1 LGPVGH
7 ADEKF
12 SFDPLCA
19 PHKSSSPGAAPWLFT
34 VKPNVLQLRPAAVP
48 LPGLATL
55 LQAVSEDLF
64 LTIFRADDILSQG
77 IILKDIAKFLGSAS
91 GFEFIQNNA
100 AVVHLQKKEVAHL
113 PFGCYCVP
121 LFFERDSKA
130 GAWAHAW
137 ALPHI
142 DKSNVSDKVVPVRT
156 TDALLAHNLE
166 YCESKTGVW
175 KDRADYLTSFKVSLT
190 SESD

>member
-1 LGPVGH
+1 MVVHRQAERLAAGPCC
-7 ADEKF
+7 
-12 SFDPLCA
+12 CA
-19 PHKSSSPGAAPWLFT
+19 T
-34 VKPNVLQLRPAAVP
+34 
-48 LPGLATL
+48 PGLATL

-91 GFEFIQNNA
+91 GFDFIQNNA
-100 AVVHLQKKEVAHL
+100 AVVHIQKREVAYL
-113 PFGCYCVP
+113 PFDCYCVP

-142 DKSNVSDKVVPVRT
+142 DKSNVSEKVVPVRCST
-156 TDALLAHNLE
+156 RAQLRILRVEDGNLV
-166 YCESKTGVW
+166 GPRGLF
-175 KDRADYLTSFKVSLT
+175 DQL
-190 SESD
+190 